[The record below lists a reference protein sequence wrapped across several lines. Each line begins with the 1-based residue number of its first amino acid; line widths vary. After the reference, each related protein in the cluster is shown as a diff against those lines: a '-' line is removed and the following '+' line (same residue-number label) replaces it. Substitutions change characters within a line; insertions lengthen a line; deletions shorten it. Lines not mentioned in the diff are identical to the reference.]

1 MLLRRWR
8 EERVHEVV
16 EKVEYSSLVVGALLL
31 LLLLLLGL
39 EEAVLLVLV
48 LRVLLVVVRDLEAE
62 WSQAK
67 EHRLLFT
74 IKS

>member
-1 MLLRRWR
+1 LLLRRWR

-39 EEAVLLVLV
+39 LEEAVLLVL
-48 LRVLLVVVRDLEAE
+48 RVLLIVVSDLEAE